1 MEKKKKDHKKKKK
14 KKKVIPRKAD
24 EIALD
29 GLKKAMQ

>member
-1 MEKKKKDHKKKKK
+1 MEKKKKDHKKKK